1 MLSGLPRLL
10 FANRY
15 NICAVDVTL
24 GYSNSTL
31 MVSGLEDAAALD
43 FLFEDQ
49 LIYWTDVSQERI
61 KSARLVGSMSATD
74 VVSTG
79 LVSPDGL
86 ACDWITRKLYWVDSE
101 TNRIEACNLDGSMRK
116 VLFWKD
122 LDQPRAIVLDPI
134 RG

>member
-1 MLSGLPRLL
+1 VLSGLPLLL

-15 NICAVDVTL
+15 NICTVDVSP

-31 MVSGLEDAAALD
+31 VVSGLVDAAALD

-49 LIYWTDVSQERI
+49 VIYWSDVTQERI

-86 ACDWITRKLYWVDSE
+86 ACDWVTRKLYWVASE